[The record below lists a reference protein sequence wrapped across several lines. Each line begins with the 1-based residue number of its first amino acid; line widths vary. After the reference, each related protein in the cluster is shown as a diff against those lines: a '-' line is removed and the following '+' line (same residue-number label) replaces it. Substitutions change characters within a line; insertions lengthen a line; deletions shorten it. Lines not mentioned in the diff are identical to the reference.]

1 MKKRTQSRVFLFIMC
16 FSVSSAANAFQ
27 DSRNEKWEFFLA
39 PQFVNSKSLQFGH
52 GSEADISAR
61 SGLGF
66 GMGYNVNKH
75 IELSLLLSSSSANYT
90 GTRVPDGGSNTP
102 EKFAANLYTS
112 NINFGFTFNL
122 LKTPFTPYISGN
134 IGSTYIDSGI
144 PTGNLGTV
152 CWWDPWWGYICSP
165 TAQTYTSTRFNYGA
179 EVGLRYDFSRKF
191 FIKGGIGEN
200 LIDINSSNTAN
211 FISYRFIFGLMF

>member
-1 MKKRTQSRVFLFIMC
+1 
-16 FSVSSAANAFQ
+16 
-27 DSRNEKWEFFLA
+27 
-39 PQFVNSKSLQFGH
+39 
-52 GSEADISAR
+52 
-61 SGLGF
+61 
-66 GMGYNVNKH
+66 MGYNVNEH
-75 IELSLLLSSSSANYT
+75 IELNLLLSSSSANYT
-90 GTRVPDGGSNTP
+90 GTRVPDDGSNTP
-102 EKFAANLYTS
+102 EEFAANLYTS
-112 NINFGFTFNL
+112 TINFGFTFNL

-134 IGSTYIDSGI
+134 ISSTYIDSGI
-144 PTGNLGTV
+144 PTGNLGTA
-152 CWWDPWWGYICSP
+152 CWWDPWRGYIRSP